1 MESNIKGQKGT
12 EDKVLVTIYE
22 NNFPLTI
29 LGKGSKR

>member
-1 MESNIKGQKGT
+1 MEQEPRNL
-12 EDKVLVTIYE
+12 EDKILVTIYE